1 LAKIYNR
8 QVGTVVYAALSA
20 AITERIIQRKNE
32 KKEKIELNKQHFLG
46 TINVDERALLKHI
59 YGDKFSDDELGPGYF
74 TCFSLIFTRPLGTWY
89 ESIENPKK
97 LWEVAPA
104 LRTDWKR
111 DMSRGI
117 QFAVPALL
125 ESRSYTMDV
134 ALKSFIE
141 KGTISQPNIA
151 LIFSNLGNLD
161 GSFSLDPNNSPA
173 PPQSLHSSI
182 EKPILTSHTSS
193 ADVLHRKRKDSDL
206 RRSVSSPA
214 SPAVPRAAK
223 PKVDVSLRTSS
234 IAIPL
239 FDKNEQDIISRARV
253 FGAATAGG
261 TTEFLASC
269 FTLNGQLQLAA
280 TFNSIAHTR
289 QTCDQLMQRVT
300 ELLKLSVQD

>member
-1 LAKIYNR
+1 
-8 QVGTVVYAALSA
+8 
-20 AITERIIQRKNE
+20 
-32 KKEKIELNKQHFLG
+32 
-46 TINVDERALLKHI
+46 
-59 YGDKFSDDELGPGYF
+59 
-74 TCFSLIFTRPLGTWY
+74 
-89 ESIENPKK
+89 
-97 LWEVAPA
+97 
-104 LRTDWKR
+104 
-111 DMSRGI
+111 
-117 QFAVPALL
+117 
-125 ESRSYTMDV
+125 MDV

-253 FGAATAGG
+253 FGAATAG
-261 TTEFLASC
+261 TYLEFHIIGDSCNLALISSMC
-269 FTLNGQLQLAA
+269 VCTNILF
-280 TFNSIAHTR
+280 F
-289 QTCDQLMQRVT
+289 
-300 ELLKLSVQD
+300 

>member
-111 DMSRGI
+111 DMSRGVSREI
-117 QFAVPALL
+117 SLNFKLL
-125 ESRSYTMDV
+125 VT
-134 ALKSFIE
+134 
-141 KGTISQPNIA
+141 N
-151 LIFSNLGNLD
+151 LI
-161 GSFSLDPNNSPA
+161 LDP
-173 PPQSLHSSI
+173 I
-182 EKPILTSHTSS
+182 RGTC
-193 ADVLHRKRKDSDL
+193 
-206 RRSVSSPA
+206 
-214 SPAVPRAAK
+214 
-223 PKVDVSLRTSS
+223 
-234 IAIPL
+234 
-239 FDKNEQDIISRARV
+239 FARV
-253 FGAATAGG
+253 PIVHDGRCV
-261 TTEFLASC
+261 EVV
-269 FTLNGQLQLAA
+269 
-280 TFNSIAHTR
+280 H
-289 QTCDQLMQRVT
+289 
-300 ELLKLSVQD
+300 